1 MAAISRVVSGRRQ
14 ALYLSICVTA
24 TGINQIFYPFV
35 FDEWTQQYGLN
46 ATWLLTGA
54 LMLNVWALPIL
65 LYMNRDP
72 GKTVTIEPN
81 ANTLDG
87 QNYNAVDVK
96 PIRKSIYTVTKEKY
110 GDTDA
115 PEKTINSLPAST
127 SSLKPIVTK
136 EPTTEKSVS
145 KHCCSNIPL
154 IGLILGTGITMGSSN
169 AFIAL
174 LLDIFGWRGYG
185 VDQSLKVFI
194 PISIFNI
201 LSRIVTGL
209 IKQRR
214 GINSFVYPMLT
225 IFSTMVGL
233 TLMLY
238 LDNFIVLSI
247 GATLNAILNGGV
259 ISTAVV
265 LVVKL
270 SKEGSTVA
278 TGLLF
283 TTTGIT
289 SAAFSPLFGTTCL
302 NHSYYTVLFI
312 LL

>member
-1 MAAISRVVSGRRQ
+1 
-14 ALYLSICVTA
+14 
-24 TGINQIFYPFV
+24 
-35 FDEWTQQYGLN
+35 
-46 ATWLLTGA
+46 
-54 LMLNVWALPIL
+54 
-65 LYMNRDP
+65 
-72 GKTVTIEPN
+72 
-81 ANTLDG
+81 
-87 QNYNAVDVK
+87 
-96 PIRKSIYTVTKEKY
+96 
-110 GDTDA
+110 
-115 PEKTINSLPAST
+115 
-127 SSLKPIVTK
+127 
-136 EPTTEKSVS
+136 
-145 KHCCSNIPL
+145 
-154 IGLILGTGITMGSSN
+154 
-169 AFIAL
+169 
-174 LLDIFGWRGYG
+174 
-185 VDQSLKVFI
+185 
-194 PISIFNI
+194 
-201 LSRIVTGL
+201 
-209 IKQRR
+209 
-214 GINSFVYPMLT
+214 
-225 IFSTMVGL
+225 MVGL